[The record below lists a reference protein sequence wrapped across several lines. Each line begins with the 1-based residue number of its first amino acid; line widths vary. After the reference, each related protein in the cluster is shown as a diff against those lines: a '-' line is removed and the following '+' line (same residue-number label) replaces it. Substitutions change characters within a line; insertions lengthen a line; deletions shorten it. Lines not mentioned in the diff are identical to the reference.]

1 MDAPMYC
8 LAQDSFDYYVYGNTD
23 DVMIFIG
30 ASPDIKWTLYFYSDK
45 KDLIEALININKKR
59 STIIMSLL

>member
-1 MDAPMYC
+1 MYC
-8 LAQDSFDYYVYGNTD
+8 LAKDSVDYYVYGNTD

-30 ASPDIKWTLYFYSDK
+30 ATPDIKWTLYFYSGEK
-45 KDLIEALININKKR
+45 SLLEAVKNINKKR